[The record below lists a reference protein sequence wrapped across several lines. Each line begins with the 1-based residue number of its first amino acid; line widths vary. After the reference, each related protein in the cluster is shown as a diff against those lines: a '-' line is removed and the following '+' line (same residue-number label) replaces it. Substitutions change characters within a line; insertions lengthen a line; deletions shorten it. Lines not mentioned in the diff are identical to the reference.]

1 MKKITEEMKERTR
14 KNWYLS
20 SVPVPVSESPF
31 SVPSKT
37 RIYKKEKV
45 SRAKNQLKKQKSKQ
59 SRIGTYLSVQFQ
71 FPNNEKKKIQIQ
83 YVAKHALTYLI

>member
-1 MKKITEEMKERTR
+1 MKKIIEETKERTR

-20 SVPVPVSESPF
+20 SVPVPVPESPF
-31 SVPSKT
+31 PVPSKT
-37 RIYKKEKV
+37 RTYKKEKV

-71 FPNNEKKKIQIQ
+71 FPNNEKKRI
-83 YVAKHALTYLI
+83 